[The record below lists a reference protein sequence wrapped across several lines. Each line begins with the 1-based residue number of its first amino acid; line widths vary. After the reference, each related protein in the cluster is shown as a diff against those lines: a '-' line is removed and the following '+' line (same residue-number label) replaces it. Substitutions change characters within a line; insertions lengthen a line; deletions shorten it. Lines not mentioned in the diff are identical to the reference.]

1 MGQGLTGEEA
11 LHEIFR
17 SAFRKRKDL
26 PIGPGADCAR
36 LLPSAGRGLVVTCD
50 QVIEGLHAARGTAPL
65 LLGRKLVGRTL
76 SDLAAAGALPWVLFW
91 TAAVPR
97 TRSSAWVRRLARGFL
112 AEAARFQVPV
122 AGGDLS
128 HAGTVVLTCTAIG
141 REGRRPMPG
150 RHGARPGD
158 LLCVTGRLGNAV
170 RSGRHLRPRPRLEE
184 GRRLVERFRAHAM
197 MDLSDGL
204 AADLP
209 RLLRASGVGA
219 RIDLEALPLA
229 PGVEPGIRGWRTALE
244 EGEDYELL
252 AALSGP
258 QARKAGLDPVLRR
271 TGLTPIGEVL
281 ASGMGLLWM
290 DRGRA
295 RSFSGG
301 WRYRW
306 KPRAG
311 N

>member
-1 MGQGLTGEEA
+1 MGQRLTGEEA
-11 LHEIFR
+11 LHQIFL

-26 PIGPGADCAR
+26 PVGPGADCAR
-36 LLPSAGRGLVVTCD
+36 LLPVPGCGLVVTCD
-50 QVIEGLHAARGTAPL
+50 QVIEGLHAARGTSPL

-76 SDLAAAGALPWVLFW
+76 SDLAAAGARPWVLFW

-158 LLCVTGRLGNAV
+158 RLCVTGRLGNAV
-170 RSGRHLRPRPRLEE
+170 KSGRHLCPRPRLEE
-184 GRRLVERFRAHAM
+184 GRRLVERFHAHAM
-197 MDLSDGL
+197 MDLSDGM

-219 RIDLEALPLA
+219 RIDLDALPLA
-229 PGVEPGIRGWRTALE
+229 PGVEPGIRGWRAALE

-252 AALSGP
+252 AALSEP
-258 QARKAGLDPVLRR
+258 QTRKAGRDPVLRR
-271 TGLTPIGEVL
+271 TGLTPVGEVL
-281 ASGMGLLWM
+281 AAGQGVRWM
-290 DRGRA
+290 DRDREW
-295 RSFSGG
+295 SFGGG
-301 WRYRW
+301 WRCGW
-306 KPRAG
+306 NARAG
-311 N
+311 S